1 MSDIINEIT
10 EKVSMRDIFSY
21 YGFKPNR
28 AGFICCPFHNEKT
41 PSLKIYSD
49 DKKFHCFGC
58 GEGGSVIDF
67 VMKLFNLPL
76 RQALIKIDYD
86 FNLNS
91 IRTTPLNTSERR
103 KIEQREKERQ
113 KQRKYKED
121 LKQAEKSFFDV
132 LCELEKVKKEFV
144 IKTHDDITDLY
155 VYLIKKID
163 YYQYICEYLESVV
176 NQIGTW
182 NCYT

>member
-1 MSDIINEIT
+1 MIDTIREIT
-10 EKVSMRDIFSY
+10 ERVSMFDALNL

-41 PSLKIYSD
+41 PSLKIYAD
-49 DKKFHCFGC
+49 GRKFKCFGC

-76 RQALIKIDYD
+76 KQAIARIDYD
-86 FNLNS
+86 FNLNLV
-91 IRTTPLNTSERR
+91 RTRPLSVSERR
-103 KIEQREKERQ
+103 KIKRERLERE

-132 LCELEKVKKEFV
+132 LCELEKIKREFV
-144 IKTHDDITDLY
+144 IKTWDDVSDLY
-155 VYLIKKID
+155 VYLLKKIE
-163 YYQYICEYLESVV
+163 YYQYICEHLESVV
-176 NQIGTW
+176 NGIGT
-182 NCYT
+182 